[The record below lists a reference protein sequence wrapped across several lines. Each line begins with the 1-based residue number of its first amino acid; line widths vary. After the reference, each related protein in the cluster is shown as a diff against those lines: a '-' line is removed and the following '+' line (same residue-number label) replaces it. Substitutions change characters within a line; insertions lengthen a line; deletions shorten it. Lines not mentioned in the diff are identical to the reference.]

1 MPHNFKLQSTPDNC
15 PLHPVNGYHCTILFG
30 RFLSVDMAMFL
41 AYILAMKTANIGQLK
56 DNLSKFL
63 RFVEKGEAIAICKRN
78 IPIALLVPHGPRKIG
93 NRTQLGCGMGTVE
106 VKEDLTEPMISE
118 DSWEM
123 HQQ

>member
-1 MPHNFKLQSTPDNC
+1 MRKTGPAPISCRGGF
-15 PLHPVNGYHCTILFG
+15 YF
-30 RFLSVDMAMFL
+30 VDMARFM

-78 IPIALLVPHGPRKIG
+78 IPIALLVPHGPRKTG
-93 NRTQLGCGMGTVE
+93 NRTKLGCGIGTVHI
-106 VKEDLTEPMISE
+106 KEDLTEPMISE